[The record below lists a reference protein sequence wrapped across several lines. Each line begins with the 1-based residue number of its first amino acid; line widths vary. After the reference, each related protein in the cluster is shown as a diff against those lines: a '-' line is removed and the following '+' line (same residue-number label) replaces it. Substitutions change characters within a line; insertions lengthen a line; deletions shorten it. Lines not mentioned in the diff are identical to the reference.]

1 MEDARHI
8 PTFFLLGDSTLA
20 AFPPGDEARRFGY
33 GTKLGDCFG
42 NGIQVLD
49 LAIPGRSSKS
59 FRTEEAYARFLREAK
74 PGDFV
79 LVAFGH
85 NDEKPD
91 PLRHTDPSL
100 PVSEPGSFAGSL
112 LEGYLLPARERGVFP
127 LLATPIVRRS
137 PQGVYAGERV
147 HVTEGTPEFPGGDYP
162 ACIRRLAQATR
173 TPLLDMTALTLSLYL
188 RLGPERAGSLHA
200 VIPGDPPKID
210 DSHLNETGAAVL
222 AHLFAAALRRSGVG
236 PAEHL
241 KARLPVPAG
250 FGGE

>member
-1 MEDARHI
+1 MEDSRPI

-20 AFPPGDEARRFGY
+20 AFPPEDEARRFGY
-33 GTKLGDCFG
+33 GTKLGDFFTP
-42 NGIQVLD
+42 GIRVLD

-59 FRTEEAYARFLREAK
+59 FRTEAAYARFLTEAK

-100 PVSEPGSFAGSL
+100 PASVPGSFSGSL
-112 LEGYLLPARERGVFP
+112 LDGYLLPARERGVFP

-147 HVTEGTPEFPGGDYP
+147 HVTEGTAEFPGGDYP
-162 ACIRRLAQATR
+162 ACIRRLAEATS
-173 TPLLDMTALTLSLYL
+173 TPLLDMTALTLSLHFS
-188 RLGPERAGSLHA
+188 LGPEGTKVLHA
-200 VIPGDPPKID
+200 VVPGDPPKLD
-210 DSHLNETGAAVL
+210 DSHLNENGAEVL
-222 AHLFAAALRRSGVG
+222 AHLFAAALREAGF
-236 PAEHL
+236 P
-241 KARLPVPAG
+241 PAG
-250 FGGE
+250 FLKSPLPLPAGHPRD